1 MTDVRILAPAELEMI
16 EAATYYEAHALGLGN
31 DFLDEI
37 ETAVNRIRDFPEA
50 ASPLDFNIRRQLIS
64 RFPYALLYRID
75 PAEIV
80 ILAVMHF
87 KRRPNYWISRT

>member
-16 EAATYYEAHALGLGN
+16 EAATYYEAHAFGLGN

-50 ASPLDFNIRRQLIS
+50 A
-64 RFPYALLYRID
+64 
-75 PAEIV
+75 
-80 ILAVMHF
+80 
-87 KRRPNYWISRT
+87 